1 MTGTAIAAGV
11 AMPADDGWAIFALP
25 AGTRD
30 LALEEYWEASIE
42 RSRRRRAAKRRPRV
56 VKGGTSRVSLAL
68 AAVALAAPAAT
79 GAMGAESAAAATTT
93 AAPSLAIGR
102 GSTGAAVQALQ
113 QKLGITADGIFGPQT
128 ERAVRAFQRAHGIPT
143 TGFVGPLTTAALGLT
158 ALSASS
164 HSAPSSGGPT
174 MQTVAQS
181 TAPAAAPGVQA
192 AVAAAMSKIGAPY
205 RSGGTGPGSFDC
217 SGLVQWAM
225 RQAGISVPR
234 TSFAQYGIGTHIS
247 SSQIQAG
254 DLVFFDTAGPGASDV
269 GIATGPGTAVSA
281 TTHGVMT
288 HSILAGYWGAHFVG
302 ARRIA

>member
-1 MTGTAIAAGV
+1 MTGMAIPAGV
-11 AMPADDGWAIFALP
+11 AMPADDGWAILALP
-25 AGTRD
+25 AGKRD

-42 RSRRRRAAKRRPRV
+42 RSFRRRAAKRRPRV

-68 AAVALAAPAAT
+68 AAVAPAAT
-79 GAMGAESAAAATTT
+79 GALGAESAAAATTT
-93 AAPSLAIGR
+93 AAPSLALGV
-102 GSTGAAVQALQ
+102 GSTGAAVRALQ

-128 ERAVRAFQRAHGIPT
+128 QRAVRAFQRAHGIPT

-158 ALSASS
+158 ATSS
-164 HSAPSSGGPT
+164 SSSSTPSTGGTT
-174 MQTVAQS
+174 MQAVAQTS
-181 TAPAAAPGVQA
+181 APAAAPGVQA

-205 RSGGTGPGSFDC
+205 RSGGIGPSSFDC
-217 SGLVQWAM
+217 SGLAQWAM

-234 TSFAQYGIGTHIS
+234 TSFSQYGIGTRIA

-269 GIATGPGTAVSA
+269 GLATGPGTAVSA

-288 HSILAGYWGAHFVG
+288 HSILSGYWGAHFVG